1 MISILNIIVFTS
13 FIAFAIISGIL
24 TVFENVLV
32 QGEEA
37 EQRQNQSPPTLDGNN
52 NGIISEE
59 ICPPYCSLPPP
70 PIQDPSQE
78 KLKNA
83 INE

>member
-1 MISILNIIVFTS
+1 MNSIVITY
-13 FIAFAIISGIL
+13 FIAFSIIAGIPAS
-24 TVFENVLV
+24 FENLFA

-59 ICPPYCSLPPP
+59 ICPPYCSPPPP

-83 INE
+83 INK